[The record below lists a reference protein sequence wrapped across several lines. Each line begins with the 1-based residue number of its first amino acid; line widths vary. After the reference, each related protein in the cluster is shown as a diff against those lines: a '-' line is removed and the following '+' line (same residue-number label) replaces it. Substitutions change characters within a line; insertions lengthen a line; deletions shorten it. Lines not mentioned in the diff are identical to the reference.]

1 MAGTDVKDLKD
12 RYKACLP
19 WATDRQQEAI
29 KALLKFGSMAAAA
42 EKLGMHP
49 GRLRSH
55 LSEAARRAARAG
67 FSPEHDMRKTVPAGY
82 HVKGVSTY
90 YDKNGEVR
98 GQWVK
103 SQKDQEHQ
111 IAMLLDAVQEI
122 AEPFRG
128 KSEKVK
134 GPGSVNKD
142 LLTIYPMGDPHLG
155 MYAWAAETGHDF
167 DLNIAEANLVAAVDR
182 LVGLAPPSELG
193 LILNLGDFFHSDSAD
208 NQTRR
213 SGNPLDVDT
222 RWAKVLQVG
231 IRTMRRCI
239 DKALEKHKEV
249 KVINEIGNH
258 DDHSAIV
265 LSLCL
270 AQYYENNPR
279 VSVDTS
285 PSPFHWLRF
294 GKCLIG
300 VTHGNNT
307 KPDMLPG
314 IMAADRS
321 KDWGETSH
329 RYWYTG
335 HIHHDTLKEFPGC
348 TVETFRTLAPRDAW
362 HHKSGYR
369 SGRDMKCD
377 VLHVE
382 HGRINRHIV
391 GIEMLGLKL

>member
-1 MAGTDVKDLKD
+1 MTMTDKD
-12 RYKACLP
+12 RFGPYLP
-19 WATDRQQEAI
+19 WATTRQQEAI
-29 KALLKFGSMAAAA
+29 KALMKHGSVAEAAGV
-42 EKLGMHP
+42 LGIHP

-55 LSEAARRAARAG
+55 LSEAARRAARSG
-67 FSPEHDMRKTVPAGY
+67 FSPDHDMSKPVPAGY

-90 YDKNGEVR
+90 YDKDGVVK

-111 IAMLLDAVQEI
+111 IALLLDAVQEI
-122 AEPFRG
+122 SEPFRA
-128 KSEKVK
+128 KSVKVPCPK
-134 GPGSVNKD
+134 QTSKD
-142 LLTIYPMGDPHLG
+142 TLTIYPMGDPHLG
-155 MYAWAAETGHDF
+155 MYAWAAETGNDF
-167 DLNIAEANLVAAVDR
+167 DLNIAETNLVAAVDR
-182 LVGLAPPSELG
+182 LVGLAPNSELG
-193 LILNLGDFFHSDSAD
+193 VVVNLGDFFHSDSAD
-208 NQTRR
+208 NQTRK

-239 DKALEKHKEV
+239 DKALEKHKKV
-249 KVINEIGNH
+249 MVINEIGNH

-279 VSVDTS
+279 VEVDTS
-285 PSPFHWLRF
+285 PSPFHWIRF

-321 KDWGETSH
+321 KDWGETQH

-335 HIHHDTLKEFPGC
+335 HVHHDTLKEFPGC
-348 TVETFRTLAPRDAW
+348 TVETFRTLAARDAW

-369 SGRDMKCD
+369 AGRDMKCD
-377 VLHVE
+377 IIHKD
-382 HGRINRHIV
+382 HGRVCRHIV
-391 GIEMLGLKL
+391 GIEML